1 MPVPVPV
8 PVPVPDVSGRHG
20 PPLQLSSVDGVHAMM
35 QRPEPVSRGAR
46 LSTLLALAPWWSIAC
61 GGATT
66 PGVAPAAVHAP
77 QAPVATPPARALT
90 AVDLGPAWTEMECA
104 PGAAERRLAA
114 ACATPGVSGPACA
127 PLTIDGEGAWA
138 RWRLA
143 DDRRAGGDALGAV
156 ALEVDLTT
164 TLNADDVARAPWR
177 VGQDRLVRTWRDAAA
192 APACRQ
198 RLRAWLDDTHQHA
211 CHLDSPVRFGPIG
224 PACQALA
231 AARCAVRAAD
241 AADLPPPERAAVLTE
256 LAFAP
261 ERGCVG
267 TAALAASAV
276 QATLDAGDRAG
287 AEALRARAQREF
299 PPTPI
304 LACYPC
310 EPRRP
315 RLPPV
320 PRLNLTALTVGPG
333 LDREVV
339 GRAVRRDL
347 GAMNACAQRRQATRP
362 DLHGTLALTFTVEAD
377 GRVRDAAGRGLDAS
391 VALCVATRART
402 LQLPA
407 RVGGAPVAVEV
418 TLTLP
423 AAP

>member
-1 MPVPVPV
+1 M
-8 PVPVPDVSGRHG
+8 PVPDVSGRHG
-20 PPLQLSSVDGVHAMM
+20 PPLQLSPVDGVHAMM

-127 PLTIDGEGAWA
+127 PLTIDGEEAWA

-198 RLRAWLDDTHQHA
+198 RLRAWLDDQKIA
-211 CHLDSPVRFGPIG
+211 YQYLD
-224 PACQALA
+224 
-231 AARCAVRAAD
+231 
-241 AADLPPPERAAVLTE
+241 
-256 LAFAP
+256 
-261 ERGCVG
+261 
-267 TAALAASAV
+267 
-276 QATLDAGDRAG
+276 G
-287 AEALRARAQREF
+287 A
-299 PPTPI
+299 TPI
-304 LACYPC
+304 K
-310 EPRRP
+310 
-315 RLPPV
+315 
-320 PRLNLTALTVGPG
+320 
-333 LDREVV
+333 
-339 GRAVRRDL
+339 
-347 GAMNACAQRRQATRP
+347 RRQEAVAAFRLEQWPRVVELLEPHEAELSSKMARKLATARQK
-362 DLHGTLALTFTVEAD
+362 LAD
-377 GRVRDAAGRGLDAS
+377 
-391 VALCVATRART
+391 
-402 LQLPA
+402 
-407 RVGGAPVAVEV
+407 
-418 TLTLP
+418 
-423 AAP
+423 